1 MKSAALASLEKVCGT
16 QTPTLLAQMKVI
28 VQQELERANDSTT
41 ERLNSLHVQE
51 LHPSTKNHYL
61 WDTITKIRNARM
73 ERKVSAVF
81 NGSGTASREAVLAML
96 KVAEGRG
103 SNEAQEV
110 QDMTDMLSAYSKLAV
125 KRYIDE
131 VGMALRHEMTS
142 AERIEK
148 MVSALEDYLH
158 GQDSE
163 QLKCLFEPNKL
174 TKKKRDSLVA
184 TVGRLQKAQAR
195 MNQGIVARG

>member
-1 MKSAALASLEKVCGT
+1 MTKQNNKGKK
-16 QTPTLLAQMKVI
+16 MG
-28 VQQELERANDSTT
+28 DSK
-41 ERLNSLHVQE
+41 RLNSLHVQE

-81 NGSGTASREAVLAML
+81 NGHGTASREAVLAML

-125 KRYIDE
+125 KRYVDE

-148 MVSALEDYLH
+148 MVSALEHYMH
-158 GQDSE
+158 GQEPE

-195 MNQGIVARG
+195 MSQGIVARG

>member
-1 MKSAALASLEKVCGT
+1 
-16 QTPTLLAQMKVI
+16 
-28 VQQELERANDSTT
+28 
-41 ERLNSLHVQE
+41 
-51 LHPSTKNHYL
+51 
-61 WDTITKIRNARM
+61 
-73 ERKVSAVF
+73 
-81 NGSGTASREAVLAML
+81 
-96 KVAEGRG
+96 
-103 SNEAQEV
+103 
-110 QDMTDMLSAYSKLAV
+110 MTDMLSAYSKLAV

-148 MVSALEDYLH
+148 MVSALEEYLH

-174 TKKKRDSLVA
+174 TKRKRDNLVA

-195 MNQGIVARG
+195 MNQGIVARGRSISRAHVSDY

>member
-1 MKSAALASLEKVCGT
+1 MTKKSNKGKDIGDSNAVADAFSAGVR
-16 QTPTLLAQMKVI
+16 PTLDLVDDLRKLGLQKDVPIPQIAVMGDQSSGKSSV
-28 VQQELERANDSTT
+28 LEA
-41 ERLNSLHVQE
+41 
-51 LHPSTKNHYL
+51 
-61 WDTITKIRNARM
+61 I
-73 ERKVSAVF
+73 
-81 NGSGTASREAVLAML
+81 SGML

-103 SNEAQEV
+103 SNETQEV

-174 TKKKRDSLVA
+174 TKKKRDSLIA
-184 TVGRLQKAQAR
+184 TVGRLQKAQGR
-195 MNQGIVARG
+195 MSQGIVARG

>member
-1 MKSAALASLEKVCGT
+1 MTKKTNKGKD
-16 QTPTLLAQMKVI
+16 MG
-28 VQQELERANDSTT
+28 DS
-41 ERLNSLHVQE
+41 
-51 LHPSTKNHYL
+51 
-61 WDTITKIRNARM
+61 NA
-73 ERKVSAVF
+73 
-81 NGSGTASREAVLAML
+81 TREAVLAML

-174 TKKKRDSLVA
+174 TKKKRDNLVA

-195 MNQGIVARG
+195 MNQGIVARGGSISRTRASDY

>member
-1 MKSAALASLEKVCGT
+1 MTKQNNKGKK
-16 QTPTLLAQMKVI
+16 MG
-28 VQQELERANDSTT
+28 DSK
-41 ERLNSLHVQE
+41 RLNSLHVQE

-81 NGSGTASREAVLAML
+81 NGHGTASREAVLAML

-125 KRYIDE
+125 KRYVDE

-174 TKKKRDSLVA
+174 TKKKRDSLVD

-195 MNQGIVARG
+195 MTQGIVARG